1 MFLFGKQI
9 NITFITVIYHSKYD
23 SISDRFFGNH
33 RRHMYVAEVG
43 SKDYPLLKSLE
54 GQNKFLKIFI
64 YLSIFIV
71 SPIFL

>member
-1 MFLFGKQI
+1 
-9 NITFITVIYHSKYD
+9 
-23 SISDRFFGNH
+23 
-33 RRHMYVAEVG
+33 MYVAEVG

-64 YLSIFIV
+64 HLFIFIV